1 MVESG
6 SESRPR
12 TVLLVEDDRKIADV
26 VRIYLERERY
36 RPVLATDGRQALVLM
51 DAEQP
56 DLIVLDILL
65 PGLDG
70 REVCRL
76 IRLHSR
82 VPIIMLTALS
92 TEDDTLRGLDLGADD
107 YVTKPFSPREL
118 MARIRTVLRR
128 AGERG
133 PDQQTPLRV
142 GALFLDRVRHQ
153 ASIDARSLNLT
164 RAEFA
169 LLVFMANR
177 PGYVFSRTQLIDAAF
192 GDAFDGFERTIDSH
206 IKNLRRKLLEADTA
220 DAPTISTVYGVGYR
234 LEAP

>member
-1 MVESG
+1 MADAVPEP
-6 SESRPR
+6 RTR
-12 TVLLVEDDRKIADV
+12 TVLVVEDDRKIADV
-26 VRIYLERERY
+26 VRIYLEREQY
-36 RPVLATDGRQALVLM
+36 RSILAANGRQALACM

-56 DLIVLDILL
+56 DLVVLDLLL

-76 IRLHSR
+76 IRQQSR

-92 TEDDTLRGLDLGADD
+92 SEDDTLRGLDLGADD
-107 YVTKPFSPREL
+107 YITKPFSPREL

-128 AGERG
+128 VEERTQ
-133 PDQQTPLRV
+133 PDNADLRV
-142 GALFLDRVRHQ
+142 GALHIDRDQRH
-153 ASIDARSLNLT
+153 ASIGSHPLSLT

-169 LLVFMANR
+169 LLALLASQ
-177 PGYVFSRTQLIDAAF
+177 PGRVYSRAQLIDAAF

-206 IKNLRRKLLEADTA
+206 IKNLRRKLL
-220 DAPTISTVYGVGYR
+220 DAPLAGAPAIATVYGIGYS